1 MLLTGVF
8 LTTFYFLH
16 SLLADLKVKAFLSRF
31 LPEAWYRSFYNLLA
45 LLLLVPVIISAYR
58 SEKILL
64 FEDMLILTLSGL
76 FILFTGLIIL
86 LKSLKDYDISE
97 FSIVP
102 KLSEPQIIKL
112 KTDGLNK
119 LVRHPL
125 YLGTLLIFWGSF
137 LIFPY
142 DLILMIALISTLY
155 LIIGIR
161 LEERKLIRFYGD
173 DYIHYKKT
181 TPGLMPGRELFRRE

>member
-1 MLLTGVF
+1 
-8 LTTFYFLH
+8 
-16 SLLADLKVKAFLSRF
+16 
-31 LPEAWYRSFYNLLA
+31 LA

-58 SEKILL
+58 SQKILL

-86 LKSLKDYDISE
+86 WKSLKDYDISE

-102 KLSEPQIIKL
+102 KLSEPQKNHL